1 MNHGPDQ
8 SPQISRN
15 VEAPGNMLSRLL
27 WNIAGTVS
35 LAVGVVGI
43 VVPVLPTT
51 PFLLIAAAC
60 YLRGS
65 KRMYDWMVENRYVG
79 SYLRDYVEGRGV
91 SLRAKAVSVAVLW
104 ALILFS
110 ALFVTDSEIIRVV
123 LLVVAAAVTVHL
135 LTLKGKA

>member
-35 LAVGVVGI
+35 LAVGVVGT